1 MMAEVSVQC
10 VIVFGLRPK
19 ATVYLHHLLLQGL
32 SSMVLEATVAI
43 KLN

>member
-1 MMAEVSVQC
+1 MMVVVSVQC
-10 VIVFGLRPK
+10 VAVFGLRPK

-32 SSMVLEATVAI
+32 SSMLLKATVSI